1 MRYLTKPIMVLISA
15 ALLTGCV
22 SVTPTGGPY
31 EKKPVATNQA
41 KILLIR
47 LGSTLYRDRLPAV
60 RLDDQFVGFL
70 PDGGFL
76 ELDTTPGTHQVTL
89 IRHEDY
95 ARRWNFKPLTIN
107 VALAPGETKFYEMDI
122 NMTNFRTVLL
132 VSKWDDRVTLTPVAE
147 EQALKTL
154 PSLNKTLI
162 TDK

>member
-1 MRYLTKPIMVLISA
+1 MIAGSITLLIGCA
-15 ALLTGCV
+15 A
-22 SVTPTGGPY
+22 VTPTGGPY

-47 LGSTLYRDRLPAV
+47 LSSSLYKDRLPAV

-89 IRHEDY
+89 LRHEDH

-107 VALAPGETKFYEMDI
+107 VPLAPGETKFYEMDI
-122 NMTNFRTVLL
+122 SMTNFRTVLL
-132 VSKWDDRVTLTPVAE
+132 VSKWDDRVTLTPVTE

-154 PSLNKTLI
+154 PSLKKTLV

>member
-1 MRYLTKPIMVLISA
+1 MRYLTKLIMIAGSITLLIGCA
-15 ALLTGCV
+15 A
-22 SVTPTGGPY
+22 VTPTGGPY

-47 LGSTLYRDRLPAV
+47 LSSSLYKDRLPAV

-89 IRHEDY
+89 LRHEDH

-107 VALAPGETKFYEMDI
+107 VPLAPGETKFYEMDI
-122 NMTNFRTVLL
+122 SMTNFRTVLL
-132 VSKWDDRVTLTPVAE
+132 VSKWDDRVTLTPVTE

-154 PSLNKTLI
+154 PSLKKTLV

>member
-1 MRYLTKPIMVLISA
+1 MRFLKMQLIAILSVI
-15 ALLTGCV
+15 LLIGCAG
-22 SVTPTGGPY
+22 VTPTGGSY
-31 EKKPVATNQA
+31 EKKPVATNQS

-47 LGSTLYRDRLPAV
+47 LNSTLYRDRLPAV

-76 ELDTTPGTHQVTL
+76 ELDTNPGTHQLTL
-89 IRHEDY
+89 IRHEDH

-107 VALAPGETKFYEMDI
+107 VSLAPGETKFYEMDI

-132 VSKWDDRVTLTPVAE
+132 VSKWDDVVTLTPVAE
-147 EQALKTL
+147 EKALKTL
-154 PSLNKTLI
+154 PSLKKTLA

>member
-1 MRYLTKPIMVLISA
+1 MRYLTKIIMIAGSITLLIGCA
-15 ALLTGCV
+15 A
-22 SVTPTGGPY
+22 VTPTGGPY

-47 LGSTLYRDRLPAV
+47 LSSSLYKDRLPAV

-89 IRHEDY
+89 LRHEDH

-107 VALAPGETKFYEMDI
+107 VPLAPGETKFYEMDI
-122 NMTNFRTVLL
+122 SMTNFRTVLL
-132 VSKWDDRVTLTPVAE
+132 VSKWDDRVTLTPVTE

-154 PSLNKTLI
+154 PSLKKTLV